1 MKKYIVDNFVGDT
14 VILLDQENERVT
26 KEIDMGKLPL
36 DVQQGDLVVE
46 DDRNGVMNY
55 RTLIGESEKAVEDT
69 QDVAKHMH
77 DE

>member
-55 RTLIGESEKAVEDT
+55 RTLIGESEKAAEDT

-77 DE
+77 EE

>member
-55 RTLIGESEKAVEDT
+55 RTLIGESEKAAEDT
-69 QDVAKHMH
+69 KDVAKHMH
-77 DE
+77 EE